1 MGTEQEWDNNQYA
14 NRSST
19 YSGMLNYF
27 DSHLADLEVTAM
39 SEVGHMHLD
48 DRCCASTGVATTL
61 AATYN
66 IYYV

>member
-1 MGTEQEWDNNQYA
+1 MGTEQEWDDNQYA

-27 DSHLADLEVTAM
+27 DSHLVDLEVTAM

-48 DRCCASTGVATTL
+48 DHCVHPQ
-61 AATYN
+61 
-66 IYYV
+66 V